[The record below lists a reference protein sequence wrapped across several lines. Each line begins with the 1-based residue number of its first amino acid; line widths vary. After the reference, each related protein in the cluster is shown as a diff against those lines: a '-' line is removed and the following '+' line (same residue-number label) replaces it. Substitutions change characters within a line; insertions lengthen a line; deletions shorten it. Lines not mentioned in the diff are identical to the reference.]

1 LFCCAKIEEENRRK
15 KRNKN
20 NLLIGVDLTQKLDI
34 YMFSKRINAKK
45 ILQLSKRDIHHKQLP
60 KEK

>member
-1 LFCCAKIEEENRRK
+1 RKNRD
-15 KRNKN
+15 KN
-20 NLLIGVDLTQKLDI
+20 NLLIAVDLSQKLDI

-45 ILQLSKRDIHHKQLP
+45 IYQLSKRDIHHKQLP